1 MQFYSLMAIL
11 NSYHSKNCK
20 ATIFLFLA
28 IKYVNGNWQ
37 FKEKNKAAYIYW
49 VEKNGNKMKKQIII
63 VAIVYYILMAF
74 QILIYL

>member
-1 MQFYSLMAIL
+1 MKMNLIFSFIGIL
-11 NSYHSKNCK
+11 VFTC
-20 ATIFLFLA
+20 FLFLA